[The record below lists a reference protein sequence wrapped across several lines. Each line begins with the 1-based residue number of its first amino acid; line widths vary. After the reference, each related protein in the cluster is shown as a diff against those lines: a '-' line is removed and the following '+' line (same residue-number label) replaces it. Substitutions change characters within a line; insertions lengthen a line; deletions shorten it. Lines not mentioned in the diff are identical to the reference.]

1 MVGWSLGLCAIAALT
16 MLFWPTLS
24 RSIGD
29 FRAIIE
35 MFPGEI
41 FAAFGMG
48 DPEDLM
54 TAGGFISSRVYATVG
69 LVLMLAFAVGMGA
82 ASIAGE
88 ERRGTLELQLAAP
101 LTRRRLLLETFAAML
116 TLIAVL
122 GIALCLVM
130 ALGNAAIDLDLSFE
144 SIVAAT
150 SGLALTGVFFG
161 ALALALGAA
170 TGSSG
175 VARGVPA
182 AVAVGGILL
191 NGLGAVVADFAA
203 LRYLSPIYWFL
214 GDSPPLLRG
223 FSAGPLVLLGAA
235 LVAVGIGAV
244 GFERRDLAR
253 Q

>member
-1 MVGWSLGLCAIAALT
+1 
-16 MLFWPTLS
+16 
-24 RSIGD
+24 
-29 FRAIIE
+29 
-35 MFPGEI
+35 
-41 FAAFGMG
+41 
-48 DPEDLM
+48 
-54 TAGGFISSRVYATVG
+54 
-69 LVLMLAFAVGMGA
+69 MGA

-122 GIALCLVM
+122 G
-130 ALGNAAIDLDLSFE
+130 GNAAIDLDLSFE

-223 FSAGPLVLLGAA
+223 FSTGPLVLLGAA

-253 Q
+253 